1 MPDISANSERQRALQ
16 LLARSPTGCTETLM
30 LAHGFTAEMLGR
42 LVIDG
47 FASVQRGTMLAGDRQ
62 LTVKWIEITDLG
74 QVAIGACVSGRSP
87 PEAFA
92 PRQTTQSVAHAS
104 VGHSTPR

>member
-1 MPDISANSERQRALQ
+1 MPDISPSSERQRALQ
-16 LLARSPTGCTETLM
+16 LLARSSTGCTETLM

-62 LTVKWIEITDLG
+62 LAVKWIEITDLG
-74 QVAIGACVSGRSP
+74 HDAISAAISGC
-87 PEAFA
+87 
-92 PRQTTQSVAHAS
+92 
-104 VGHSTPR
+104 